1 MRGERVAD
9 AVQKAGGPTSIA
21 QVDAINLAQ
30 ELQDGQ
36 QVRIPAEGEELPVQ
50 EFAPQTMDKAAG
62 SKSEKGT
69 LININTASA
78 EELQKLPR
86 VGPVL
91 SANIVAY
98 REENGPY
105 AAVEDLDQVPGIGLS
120 MLANLTPLVRVSR
133 KFLNCRIIG
142 RSFRLH
148 IVGGQKLVREATTFL
163 DVSYTPGSTVQLR
176 GRITKENTRLTLTTY
191 NANIISSTNP
201 RKVDSLKQSLREKSV
216 QRIGENPTALLLGMS
231 YGDDSTMDETTR
243 KKFSDFRTYTP
254 YCCIRIKYYSYF
266 SLLLSN
272 FSNFNISETLKYY
285 AMR

>member
-1 MRGERVAD
+1 MQESTTTDFSPAAQALRRRRISPGAEQRANSEENKRWESLYDELLEDEPDLAEAERSLRYRWRIPPAALIVIALFAGFCCLVVLLKNNSAVSSAQSIELATSAPASVEASEAQNELTVSGSSETLTLASSIWVHVAGEVNNPGIYQLSAGERVAD

-105 AAVEDLDQVPGIGLS
+105 AAVEDLDQVPGIGPS
-120 MLANLTPLVRVSR
+120 MLANLTPLVRVS
-133 KFLNCRIIG
+133 
-142 RSFRLH
+142 
-148 IVGGQKLVREATTFL
+148 
-163 DVSYTPGSTVQLR
+163 
-176 GRITKENTRLTLTTY
+176 
-191 NANIISSTNP
+191 
-201 RKVDSLKQSLREKSV
+201 
-216 QRIGENPTALLLGMS
+216 
-231 YGDDSTMDETTR
+231 
-243 KKFSDFRTYTP
+243 
-254 YCCIRIKYYSYF
+254 
-266 SLLLSN
+266 
-272 FSNFNISETLKYY
+272 
-285 AMR
+285 